1 MTGSAKLPN
10 FLIIGVQKSGTTSI
24 YNYLKQHPQVYMSS
38 VKETNFFARD
48 PNKAP
53 SDRPLRHPN
62 QKRIDTWEKYCELF
76 VEVTDEIAIGEASP
90 NYMVNYPVATAQIKR
105 RIPDVKL
112 IAILRNPCDR
122 AYSDYLMHVR
132 DAIGQPRSLL
142 EQIEHKGKDS
152 ATLRKGFYGE
162 HLTAFYQEFDP
173 AQIRV
178 FLYEDLRKDSAAMMQ
193 EIYQFIGVDATY
205 QPDTS
210 ARSQVAKLP
219 KNQTFNTLIN
229 TRNPLRETTAKVL
242 NSLLPAA
249 AVQNL
254 RDRLN
259 TLNQSP
265 AKIAPLNPQER
276 QALINFYRDD
286 ILKLQELINRDLS
299 SWLDPSR

>member
-1 MTGSAKLPN
+1 MTESAKSPN

-53 SDRPLRHPN
+53 SDRPLRHPT
-62 QKRIDTWEKYCELF
+62 QKRIDTWEKYCDLF
-76 VEVTDEIAIGEASP
+76 AEVTDEIAIGEASP
-90 NYMVNYPVATAQIKR
+90 NYMVNYSVATAQIKR
-105 RIPDVKL
+105 RIPNAKL
-112 IAILRNPCDR
+112 IAILRNPSDR

-132 DAIGQPRSLL
+132 DAIGKPRSLV
-142 EQIEHKGKDS
+142 EQIEQKGKAS

-178 FLYEDLRKDSAAMMQ
+178 FLYEDLRKNSAKMMQ
-193 EIYQFIGVDATY
+193 EIYRFIGVDATY

-219 KNQTFNTLIN
+219 KNQTFNQLLN
-229 TRNPLRETTAKVL
+229 TRNPLRETAAKVL
-242 NSLLPAA
+242 NSLLPATT
-249 AVQNL
+249 VQNL

-259 TLNQSP
+259 NLNRSQ
-265 AKIAPLNPQER
+265 AKIPPLDPGDR
-276 QALINFYRDD
+276 QILIDFYRDD
-286 ILKLQELINRDLS
+286 ILKLQALINRDLS
-299 SWLDPSR
+299 SWLD